1 VKTVAILYN
10 TFKETARQP
19 AVIVLVVASA
29 LLIVVSS
36 KIPLFLERKEELRMI
51 ADMGLATMA
60 VCGLLIALLSSSSAI
75 ADEIEQKTALTVL
88 SKPVRKSEFIL
99 GKYLGIMLTVLVAV
113 AAVWLVLVL
122 VSFSV
127 TEEVVRETVF
137 YAESS
142 VPEARM
148 HLTQMRLDYLRALS
162 QGTLLTYLQL
172 GVLTAISVAIS
183 THLPMVVNVVGCFF
197 LFVLGHMSPWLYTF
211 FTERGFAARAI
222 ARFFYA
228 IIPNLENFN
237 VASTLA
243 RGESVAG
250 SYILF
255 SILYGAAYSLA
266 ALIVAVL
273 LFERRELA

>member
-1 VKTVAILYN
+1 VKTLAILYN

-19 AVIVLVVASA
+19 AVIVLVIASA
-29 LLIVVSS
+29 FLIVVSS

-75 ADEIEQKTALTVL
+75 ADEIEKKTALTVL

-99 GKYLGIMLTVLVAV
+99 GKYLGIMLTVLLAV
-113 AAVWLVLVL
+113 VVVWLLLIL

-127 TEEVVRETVF
+127 TEEIAGEMVF
-137 YAESS
+137 FGE
-142 VPEARM
+142 VGRTEART
-148 HLTQMRLDYLRALS
+148 HLSKMRMDYFYALS

-172 GVLTAISVAIS
+172 AVLTAISVAIS
-183 THLPMVVNVVGCFF
+183 THLPMVVNIVGCFF
-197 LFVLGHMSPWLYTF
+197 LFVLGHMSPWLYAF
-211 FTERGFAARAI
+211 FTERGFLAKAI
-222 ARFFYA
+222 AKVFYA

-243 RGESVAG
+243 RGESVG
-250 SYILF
+250 GDYILF
-255 SILYGAAYSLA
+255 CILYGIGYAVA

-273 LFERRELA
+273 LLERRELA